1 MRAALRAGRQVE
13 VFHRVRGPVWL
24 EPTKI
29 VEVLEQVRSYDNSL
43 RQLQHFLRKLFNAS
57 FIDPPPPPPPPP
69 PRARRGRAAR

>member
-43 RQLQHFLRKLFNAS
+43 RELQHFLRKLFNAS
-57 FIDPPPPPPPPP
+57 LIDPPPPLP